1 MITLEATIICDTCK
15 QVVASGEPSPSS
27 VFGFGYSAAIEEGI
41 QKAKALGA
49 QIGISKV
56 TCLDCLMKS
65 TTTTPTVW
73 VIEESK

>member
-15 QVVASGEPSPSS
+15 QIICGGEPQTKRQSD
-27 VFGFGYSAAIEEGI
+27 SAWIWAIASAE
-41 QKAKALGA
+41 AKAMNLGA
-49 QIGISKV
+49 HIGIA
-56 TCLDCLMKS
+56 TTECADCHAKS